1 MPKASKPVCNRCLSL
16 ASRWFGVIDPVDEG
30 LVLAHCR
37 DDRLPAVG
45 AVDDQLFVGVSVGGA
60 DFRLLVQRPTNGDG
74 LTDDLV
80 GALQRRQGLLNNYD
94 KN

>member
-1 MPKASKPVCNRCLSL
+1 M
-16 ASRWFGVIDPVDEG
+16 
-30 LVLAHCR
+30 LAHCR

-80 GALQRRQGLLNNYD
+80 GALQRRQGLLNKYD
-94 KN
+94 LTSSNKLLCSGRRLAAQR

>member
-1 MPKASKPVCNRCLSL
+1 M
-16 ASRWFGVIDPVDEG
+16 
-30 LVLAHCR
+30 LAHCR

-45 AVDDQLFVGVSVGGA
+45 AVDDQLFVGVSVGGD

-80 GALQRRQGLLNNYD
+80 GALKRRQGLLNNYGLISSN
-94 KN
+94 KLMSSCTRLAAQR

>member
-1 MPKASKPVCNRCLSL
+1 M
-16 ASRWFGVIDPVDEG
+16 
-30 LVLAHCR
+30 LAHSR
-37 DDRLPAVG
+37 DDRLAAVG
-45 AVDDQLFVGVSVGGA
+45 AVDDQLFVTVGVVGV

-80 GALQRRQGLLNNYD
+80 GALKRRQGLLNNYD